1 MYPLFI
7 IGRIARRDTT
17 LPTSQ
22 RLNRYALL
30 FIPKRCR
37 VKVNP
42 HSLHWDPHVF
52 DVDVEVFK
60 RQPESVG
67 THKVWRGTAERV

>member
-1 MYPLFI
+1 MYRIFI
-7 IGRIARRDTT
+7 IGCIARRDTS

-22 RLNRYALL
+22 RLNRYALV
-30 FIPKRCR
+30 FIPKRCI

-42 HSLHWDPHVF
+42 HALHRDPHVF

-60 RQPESVG
+60 RQPDAVG
-67 THKVWRGTAERV
+67 THKAWRGTAERV

>member
-1 MYPLFI
+1 MYPIFI
-7 IGRIARRDTT
+7 IGRTARQDTT

-30 FIPKRCR
+30 FIPKCSR
-37 VKVNP
+37 VKANP
-42 HSLHWDPHVF
+42 HALHQDPHVS

-60 RQPESVG
+60 RQPDLVR